1 MLETGRHSLS
11 FLPRP
16 SLRGWNDLTKRRE
29 GYGGEDTWRN
39 FRLNLPAI
47 VTRDSYYYY
56 YFQVLFLFHVSYYAR
71 AISKFNRVSNNLN
84 IDKFVRVKEEIVIIE
99 FRSIFFFRYKRIFV
113 SLRNLS
119 FVQQND
125 SKREERRTLTLCLS

>member
-56 YFQVLFLFHVSYYAR
+56 YFQVLFLFLIMQEQFR
-71 AISKFNRVSNNLN
+71 NL
-84 IDKFVRVKEEIVIIE
+84 IE
-99 FRSIFFFRYKRIFV
+99 F
-113 SLRNLS
+113 
-119 FVQQND
+119 
-125 SKREERRTLTLCLS
+125 ETT

>member
-1 MLETGRHSLS
+1 M
-11 FLPRP
+11 
-16 SLRGWNDLTKRRE
+16 
-29 GYGGEDTWRN
+29 
-39 FRLNLPAI
+39 
-47 VTRDSYYYY
+47 
-56 YFQVLFLFHVSYYAR
+56 LFLFHVSYYAR

-84 IDKFVRVKEEIVIIE
+84 IDKFVRVKEEMVIIE
-99 FRSIFFFRYKRIFV
+99 FRSTFFFRYKRIFV